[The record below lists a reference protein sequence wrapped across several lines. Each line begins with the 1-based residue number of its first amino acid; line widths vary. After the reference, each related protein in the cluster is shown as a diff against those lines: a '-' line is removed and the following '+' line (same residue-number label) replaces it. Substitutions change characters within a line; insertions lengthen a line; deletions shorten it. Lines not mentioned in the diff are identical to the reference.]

1 MYGVQRLMIERGIW
15 TTKADIWAHLHPHD
29 AAIYWYA
36 VKHMREHLNINPV
49 VAIPGKSKDGS
60 VTGSGYLVPKDSPF
74 IRHDK
79 IPSNIISAFDWD
91 SGTDRQTGML
101 WGEKVVDWVI
111 TLGIWRPP
119 VWITRRCNKK
129 SEQFEMGD
137 LSLEF
142 VHMPFIEVKTELV
155 KSPDLFIQNKELYH
169 NVHLKK
175 GRGGVLLKEY
185 TKATTL
191 LSD

>member
-1 MYGVQRLMIERGIW
+1 
-15 TTKADIWAHLHPHD
+15 
-29 AAIYWYA
+29 
-36 VKHMREHLNINPV
+36 
-49 VAIPGKSKDGS
+49 
-60 VTGSGYLVPKDSPF
+60 
-74 IRHDK
+74 
-79 IPSNIISAFDWD
+79 
-91 SGTDRQTGML
+91 
-101 WGEKVVDWVI
+101 
-111 TLGIWRPP
+111 
-119 VWITRRCNKK
+119 
-129 SEQFEMGD
+129 MGD